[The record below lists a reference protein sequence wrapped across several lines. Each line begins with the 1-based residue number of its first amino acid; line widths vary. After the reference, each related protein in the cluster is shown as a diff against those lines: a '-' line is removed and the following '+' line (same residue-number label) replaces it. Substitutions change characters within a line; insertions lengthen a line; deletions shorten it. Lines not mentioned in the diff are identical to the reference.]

1 MNKSS
6 NLEGVVSYKF
16 LKNAPIGEDL
26 FEGQSQEKIATVMAD
41 NIKTNEFQIIGVD
54 GGWGTGKS
62 NLIEI
67 TKKKLDS
74 KEYHFFIYDVWGHQG
89 DEQRKSILIE
99 LTDFVT
105 NNHLVK
111 SNAAKEWKRSVNELL
126 SKERAV
132 TTINYPHLSIGFIF
146 SLIAIIYIPIATT
159 FKSSLSNLLG
169 IESEYWTL
177 FIAFLPIVGLLAIIS
192 CYFLQECLKSLKNFK
207 QWNWRNIW
215 KIWKPLKC
223 FKFFYPALQETFVLY
238 VNKQKTETKLETIIE
253 SEPSVRAFRK
263 WMEDIDKDLIQNK
276 KKLII
281 VFDNFDRL
289 PKQYIQHIW
298 SSIHI
303 FFSEKQYKNIKVIIP
318 FDRLHIKCA
327 FSDLNKINDMEQI
340 DFANDYINKTF
351 DIVFRISPPIMSDW
365 KIFFKQNWEQA
376 FLNHAEIYDEY
387 IRVEQIYESCKKI
400 KTPREIIVFINEI
413 VSIKLIHNNI
423 PEQYIAYFVI
433 NKDKILKDPLKA
445 ITQELGVLEYL
456 YKGKSEFEKYITAL
470 AYQIS
475 PDNALEVIYRKQ
487 LRESLLHG
495 DIEALNNIAR
505 TNIFS
510 QIIFPT
516 IWEFDNFEDAII
528 TLHNIIPDAK
538 ITEQEKQTLWD
549 DIYLNI
555 QLSPIEEINL
565 PECYIVL
572 LTHIS
577 NYYKQSWVEKI
588 CNNLLSASKFEAVDY
603 AKSIDKLQ
611 QVILNNKFDINV
623 FNLISN
629 KEIKAHAFISLVH
642 EKNKNY
648 EDYRLITTNEELNDY
663 LSKLDVNELSNID
676 CLKFIRNKFEWERF
690 SQSLVE
696 KISKN
701 KSDLS
706 SLSVIFKLRKIID
719 DRPLK
724 FILTDQEI
732 YELFIQPQAKEQ
744 NFYYDL
750 IAMRIARG
758 NEFPSSY
765 GNYFGSVLNVS
776 EDNNFIKNIVQ
787 CISYYIDYGDLLL
800 ASLTFKNPLTT
811 EVIRYLVEERS
822 PILIADTSELL
833 RKFDQICQANN
844 LSPTLLIKNFS
855 DWEAPDFDN
864 DLIQSLISS
873 NYFEYAQS
881 LVDEKNSLAI
891 TSIKAL
897 HSYFDN
903 FTKEEWVSC
912 FSQLNGNTYKYLNQT
927 GYTNWNSYA
936 LEAFKDILVSFAN
949 SGKNNDST
957 KLTELI
963 RNIESSDMSLASAF
977 NNIRDVF
984 IDNGKMTAQQFIF
997 FGDWLFKYGALAE
1010 RSDDV
1015 IRRIIIADLLDSE
1028 ECINILS
1035 ENKDI
1040 LKTILKEAKNEISKD
1055 FKDAIKI
1062 RSNNN
1067 ESIEILRKHLRI
1079 SSSKLDTKN
1088 EGATKDQIS

>member
-1 MNKSS
+1 MG
-6 NLEGVVSYKF
+6 EVVSYKF

-41 NIKTNEFQIIGVD
+41 NIKTNEFQIIGID

-62 NLIEI
+62 NLVEI
-67 TKKKLDS
+67 IKKKLDS

-89 DEQRKSILIE
+89 DEQRRAILVE
-99 LTDFVT
+99 LTEFIT
-105 NNHLVK
+105 SENLVDK
-111 SNAAKEWKRSVNELL
+111 SQEKKWDNKINQLLAKT
-126 SKERAV
+126 KEMK
-132 TTINYPHLSIGFIF
+132 TTNYPYLSVGFIF
-146 SLIAIIYIPIATT
+146 SLLSIIYVPTVNVFKDAMVDFFEIESWYWKLLLVAFPI
-159 FKSSLSNLLG
+159 FIVLG
-169 IESEYWTL
+169 I
-177 FIAFLPIVGLLAIIS
+177 FIYNFITIWFQKGFIKACKLA
-192 CYFLQECLKSLKNFK
+192 
-207 QWNWRNIW
+207 
-215 KIWKPLKC
+215 
-223 FKFFYPALQETFVLY
+223 AQETFLIY
-238 VNKQKTETKLETIIE
+238 TNKQKEETKIE
-253 SEPSVRAFRK
+253 SIAEKEPSVRDFRK
-263 WMEDIDKDLIQNK
+263 WMKDLDSDLDSKK
-276 KKLII
+276 KKLVI

-303 FFSEKQYKNIKVIIP
+303 FFSEKQYTNIKVIIP

-327 FSDLNKINDMEQI
+327 FSDLNKVNDTDQI

-365 KIFFKQNWEQA
+365 KVFFKQNWEQA
-376 FLNHAEIYDEY
+376 FLNHADIYDEY
-387 IRVEQIYESCKKI
+387 IRVEQIYENCKKI

-433 NKDKILKDPLKA
+433 NKDKILEDPLKA

-732 YELFIQPQAKEQ
+732 YELFIQPKANEKD
-744 NFYYDL
+744 FYYDL

-758 NEFPSSY
+758 NEFTQYYAKNFNSI
-765 GNYFGSVLNVS
+765 LNVS
-776 EDNNFIKNIVQ
+776 EDTNFIKNIVQ
-787 CISYYIDYGDLLL
+787 CINYYIDYDDLLL
-800 ASLTFKNPLTT
+800 ASLTFKNELTT
-811 EVIRYLVEERS
+811 QVIRYLVEENS
-822 PILIADTSELL
+822 PLLIADIPKLL
-833 RKFDQICQANN
+833 RKFDQICQVNN

-855 DWEAPDFDN
+855 DWGTLDFDN
-864 DLIQSLISS
+864 DLIQLLISS
-873 NYFEYAQS
+873 SYYEYAQS
-881 LVDEKNSLAI
+881 LVNEKNNLAI
-891 TSIKAL
+891 TSIQAL
-897 HSYFDN
+897 HSYLDN

-912 FSQLNGNTYKYLNQT
+912 FSKLNENTYKYLNQT
-927 GYTNWNSYA
+927 GYTNWNSHA
-936 LEAFKDILVSFAN
+936 LEALKDILVSLAN
-949 SGKNNDST
+949 RDKSNDST
-957 KLTELI
+957 KLTKLI
-963 RNIESSDMSLASAF
+963 KNIESSDMSLVSAF
-977 NNIRDVF
+977 NNVRDVF
-984 IDNGKMTAQQFIF
+984 IDNGKMKVQQFIF
-997 FGDWLFKYGALAE
+997 FGDWLFKYGSLAE

-1040 LKTILKEAKNEISKD
+1040 LKTLLKEARNEISKD

-1067 ESIEILRKHLRI
+1067 ESIEILRKHLKI
-1079 SSSKLDTKN
+1079 SSSELDTKN
-1088 EGATKDQIS
+1088 EEATKDQTS